1 MASTTSSYDVPALRA
16 REFPALA
23 DAIFMNAASFT
34 PLPRRT
40 LAAVDDF
47 NDRRVHVRRF
57 GDTDIPDAHARA
69 RAAVA
74 RLVGGAAE
82 EIALGPNTQIGLN
95 LAAAFV
101 FQELMARGAME
112 GRRRIVVSHGEFPAN
127 VYPWLAL
134 ERVGATVDLVPTDEL
149 GRPREDALLEALAQ
163 PDVAVLAL
171 SAVQFATGYRAD
183 LERFGRATRER
194 GILFVVDGI
203 QMTGVVP
210 LDVHAAGIDI
220 LSSGGQKWLCGPWGS
235 GFTWV
240 RRELIPRFE
249 PLFPGW
255 LSFTTSLDFN
265 RLVEYGRELLPD
277 ARRYEM
283 ATVPAQD
290 AIGMAVSVELMLEL
304 GIDAIWRQIQAVQ
317 APLLDWVA
325 GRDDVVLVSDVA
337 DRHRSGIL
345 CFRPPRVQEV
355 YARLHDG
362 GVFCSL
368 REGAIRLSPHFYNT
382 VAEMERVV
390 ELLGETLA
398 E

>member
-1 MASTTSSYDVPALRA
+1 VASTTPSYDVPALRA

-23 DAIFMNAASFT
+23 DAIFLNAASFT

-69 RAAVA
+69 RAAAA
-74 RLVGGAAE
+74 RLLGADPD

-95 LAAAFV
+95 LAAGFV
-101 FQELMARGAME
+101 FQQLMTPRATA

-134 ERVGATVDLVPTDEL
+134 ERAGAIVELVRTDEL
-149 GRPREDALLEALAQ
+149 GRPREEALLEALEQ

-171 SAVQFATGYRAD
+171 SAVQFATGFRAD
-183 LERFGRATRER
+183 LERFGQVTRER
-194 GILFVVDGI
+194 GILFVVDAI

-210 LDVHAAGIDI
+210 LDVPAAGIDI

-235 GFTWV
+235 GFTYV

-255 LSFTTSLDFN
+255 LSFTGSVDFSRLLD
-265 RLVEYGRELLPD
+265 YGRELLPD

-317 APLLDWVA
+317 QPLLDWMA
-325 GRDDVVLVSDVA
+325 RRDDVVLVSDVA
-337 DRHRSGIL
+337 DLHRSGIV
-345 CFRPPRVQEV
+345 CFRPPRVEDV
-355 YARLHDG
+355 HRRLHDA
-362 GVFCSL
+362 GVFGSL

-390 ELLGETLA
+390 ELLEETLA
-398 E
+398 A

>member
-1 MASTTSSYDVPALRA
+1 MPSTTSSYDVPALRA

-23 DAIFMNAASFT
+23 EAIFLNAASFT

-40 LAAVDDF
+40 LAAIDDF
-47 NDRRVHVRRF
+47 TDRRVHLRRF
-57 GDTDIPDAHARA
+57 GDSDIPDAHARA
-69 RAAVA
+69 RVAAA
-74 RLVGGAAE
+74 RLVGAQPE

-95 LAAAFV
+95 LAAGFV
-101 FQELMARGAME
+101 FQQFMARKNTA
-112 GRRRIVVSHGEFPAN
+112 GRRRVVVSHGEFPAN
-127 VYPWLAL
+127 VYPWLVL
-134 ERVGATVDLVPTDEL
+134 ERVGATVELVPTDAL
-149 GRPREDALLEALAQ
+149 GRPREEALLEALAQ

-171 SAVQFATGYRAD
+171 SAVQFATGWRAD
-183 LERFGRATRER
+183 LARFGREARAR

-203 QMTGVVP
+203 QQLGAVP
-210 LDVHAAGIDI
+210 LDVRAAGIDI

-235 GFTWV
+235 GFTYV
-240 RRELIPRFE
+240 RRELVPELE

-277 ARRYEM
+277 GRRYEM

-304 GIDAIWRQIQAVQ
+304 GIAAIWRQIRAVQ
-317 APLLDWVA
+317 QPVLDWVA
-325 GRDDVVLVSDVA
+325 GREDVVLVSDVA
-337 DRHRSGIL
+337 DAHRSGIL

-355 YARLHDG
+355 YGRLRDA
-362 GVFCSL
+362 GVYGSL

-382 VAEMERVV
+382 ASEMERVV
-390 ELLGETLA
+390 EVLEETLGG
-398 E
+398 

>member
-1 MASTTSSYDVPALRA
+1 MASTTSSYDVAALRA
-16 REFPALA
+16 HEFPALA
-23 DAIFMNAASFT
+23 DAIFLNAASFT
-34 PLPRRT
+34 PVPRRT

-69 RAAVA
+69 RAAAA
-74 RLVGGAAE
+74 RLLGGAPE

-101 FQELMARGAME
+101 MQEFMAQGAME

-134 ERVGATVDLVPTDEL
+134 ERVGAIVDLVPTDEL
-149 GRPREDALLEALAQ
+149 GRPREDALLEALDR
-163 PDVAVLAL
+163 PDVAVCAL

-183 LERFGRATRER
+183 LARFGALTRER
-194 GILFVVDGI
+194 GILFVVDAI

-210 LDVHAAGIDI
+210 LDARAAGIDI

-290 AIGMAVSVELMLEL
+290 ALGMATSVELMLEL
-304 GIDAIWRQIQAVQ
+304 GIDAIWRQIRAVQ
-317 APLLDWVA
+317 QPVLDWVA
-325 GRDDVVLVSDVA
+325 GRGDVVLVSDVA
-337 DRHRSGIL
+337 DAHRSGIL

-355 YARLHDG
+355 YARLHDA

-368 REGAIRLSPHFYNT
+368 REGAVRLSPHFYNT

-390 ELLGETLA
+390 EVLEETLA
-398 E
+398 R